1 MNDFMFFVGGIATV
15 AICAGVWNLVRELF
29 NRWVNNDWCKH
40 QWGMWEEVSSVTE
53 GSSIYRQYRFCKKCN
68 KAERRIL

>member
-1 MNDFMFFVGGIATV
+1 MNDFLLMSGFVITAFL
-15 AICAGVWNLVRELF
+15 CAGTWCAVKELF

-40 QWGMWEEVSSVTE
+40 NWGMWEEVSSITE